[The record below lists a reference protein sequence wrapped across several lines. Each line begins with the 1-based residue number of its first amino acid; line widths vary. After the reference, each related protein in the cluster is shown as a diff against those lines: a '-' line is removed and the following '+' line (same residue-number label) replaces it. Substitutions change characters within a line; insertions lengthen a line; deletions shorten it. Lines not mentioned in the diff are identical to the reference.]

1 MSTFKEKFDKY
12 ELIFTPFI
20 MMLVLISTLIILPQ
34 LILIDNF
41 GLIFEIPLIIG
52 IITGIFVAYLL
63 DKIWKKVS
71 ASNISDFLKMP
82 TLVLLLIAAV
92 GTLMASYNIVIY
104 FSIIGFGLGNMFS
117 FITISSLTVYYRTYY
132 KKGSK

>member
-1 MSTFKEKFDKY
+1 
-12 ELIFTPFI
+12 

-82 TLVLLLIAAV
+82 TLVLLLIAAE
-92 GTLMASYNIVIY
+92 GTLMASYNIVI
-104 FSIIGFGLGNMFS
+104 
-117 FITISSLTVYYRTYY
+117 
-132 KKGSK
+132 